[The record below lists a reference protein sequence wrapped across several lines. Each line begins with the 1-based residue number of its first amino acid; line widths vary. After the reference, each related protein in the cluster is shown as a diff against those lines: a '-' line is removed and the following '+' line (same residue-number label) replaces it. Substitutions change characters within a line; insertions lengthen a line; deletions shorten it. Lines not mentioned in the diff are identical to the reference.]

1 MYWHSLGGSGAGGSN
16 ILLKLQQKQITNEGN
31 VLFKKTQH
39 ILLMVIWLYQTYGYG
54 NGSEDMLLSLCGLLV
69 LNNSKGSFTCTRS
82 YGAMAGIRNS
92 PMGPPRRIDLM
103 IHHTELCPVPQG
115 MERLHSTESV
125 PWTVFLSIS
134 TYPTICCVFCIKFVF
149 CYLQLTFCYGRK
161 KGNVLFNNM
170 LNTFYLLLFCITHM
184 VKDHSDC
191 KRGNLLPSLHGL
203 LFLISSKVSF
213 TCTTTQTE

>member
-39 ILLMVIWLYQTYGYG
+39 ILLMVIWYQTYGYG
-54 NGSEDMLLSLCGLLV
+54 NGSEDMLQSLCGLLV
-69 LNNSKGSFTCTRS
+69 LNNSKGSFTCTS
-82 YGAMAGIRNS
+82 SCGVMAGKRNRLK
-92 PMGPPRRIDLM
+92 GPPRRIDLM
-103 IHHTELCPVPQG
+103 THHTELCPVPQG
-115 MERLHSTESV
+115 MERLHSTECV

-161 KGNVLFNNM
+161 KGNVPFNNM

-191 KRGNLLPSLHGL
+191 KRRNLLPSLHGL

-213 TCTTTQTE
+213 TCTITQTE